1 MAGGDQ
7 SGPFTAEIRAQ
18 AARRLTQIESLLDDD
33 RGADTILKNG
43 RLVNV
48 LTGEIYP
55 ADLAIKEEFILKVG
69 DCSDLEQE
77 DTQIVD
83 LAGDYVVP
91 GLIDAH
97 MHFESAMLTATE
109 FSRLSLPTGTTTIV
123 ADPHEIGNVLGPKG
137 MREMAVECAALP
149 NRIHLR
155 VPCRTPDVPGVET
168 AGYDITSKDVPE
180 MLEYPTVDGIG
191 EIQGVA
197 APNLVYRHTPEVF
210 EDVALSTTFAQ
221 ARGKVVDGNAAA
233 IFGSE
238 LAAHI
243 IAGGT
248 EISCHETTTKEE
260 AVEKLRY
267 GVYVLM
273 REGSTQRNMA
283 DCIRAYTE
291 DGMDP
296 RRLCLCTDDMLPDD
310 LQERG
315 HMNDVVRRTI
325 AAGIPPVVAIQ
336 MATINPATWMGL
348 RDVGVIAPGKLADL
362 AIVGNLEEMDV
373 RAVYLSGRRVAENG
387 EPLIDLPRYLYPQ
400 WVKESVR
407 RGAVSPGDLM
417 IPAEDVPGEGSTVRV
432 RAVGLIPDQNLSHA
446 VEASLQVSSGRIEA
460 SPEDN
465 VVYVA
470 VVERHSRT
478 GEIGKAFIH
487 GFGMQNGA
495 IAETV
500 SHDTHNII
508 VMGTNQ
514 EDMAVAV
521 NEVIGMQ
528 GGIALADGGEVIG
541 TLRLPIAGLMTD
553 ELTAPEMSAAVAEL
567 TSLAQERLRVQVHG
581 PFMHL
586 AFLSLATSPVWK
598 ITDRGLLDVE
608 RYSLLPAVI
617 AGASESDSQR
627 VVVKA

>member
-1 MAGGDQ
+1 M
-7 SGPFTAEIRAQ
+7 T
-18 AARRLTQIESLLDDD
+18 LIEALLRDGQ
-33 RGADTILKNG
+33 GADTILRNG
-43 RLVNV
+43 RVVNV
-48 LTGEIYP
+48 ITGEIYP
-55 ADLAIKEEFILKVG
+55 ADVALKGEAILRAG
-69 DCSDLEQE
+69 NCADLEADE
-77 DTQIVD
+77 TQIVD
-83 LAGDYVVP
+83 LAGAYVIP

-109 FSRLSLPTGTTTIV
+109 FSRLSIPTGTTTIV
-123 ADPHEIGNVLGPKG
+123 ADPHEIGNVLGPSG

-168 AGYDITSKDVPE
+168 AGYDITSQDVPE
-180 MLEYPTVDGIG
+180 MLEFPTVDGIG

-197 APNLVYRHTPEVF
+197 APDLVFRHTPEVF
-210 EDVALSTTFAQ
+210 EDVALSTAFAQ

-233 IFGSE
+233 IFGNE

-248 EISCHETTTKEE
+248 EISCHETTTKKE

-283 DCIRAYTE
+283 ECIRAYTE
-291 DGMDP
+291 EGMDP

-325 AAGIPPVVAIQ
+325 AAGIQPVVALQ

-362 AIVGNLEEMDV
+362 AIIGDLEQMDV
-373 RAVYLSGRRVAENG
+373 RAVYLGGRRVAEDG
-387 EPLIDLPRYLYPQ
+387 ELLIDLPKYRYPQ
-400 WVKESVR
+400 SVKESVR
-407 RGAVSPGDLM
+407 RGPVSAEELM
-417 IPAEDVPGEGSTVRV
+417 IPSDHLPKEGSAVRV

-446 VEASLQVSSGRIEA
+446 VEASLPVRHGRIEA
-460 SPEDN
+460 SPTDN

-478 GEIGKAFIH
+478 GEVGKAFIH
-487 GFGMQNGA
+487 GFGMQTGA

-514 EDMAVAV
+514 DDMAVAV
-521 NEVIGMQ
+521 NEVIAMQ
-528 GGIALADGGEVIG
+528 GGIALADSGEVIG
-541 TLRLPIAGLMTD
+541 TLRLPVAGLLTD
-553 ELTAPEMSAAVAEL
+553 ELTAPEMSSAVAEL
-567 TSLAQERLRVQVHG
+567 TSLAQERLGVQVHG

-608 RYSLLPAVI
+608 RYSVLPAVVE
-617 AGASESDSQR
+617 ATTDRDAER

>member
-1 MAGGDQ
+1 MPRADQ
-7 SGPFTAEIRAQ
+7 GGPFTAETRKT
-18 AARRLTQIESLLDDD
+18 AASRLSQIQSLLDPD
-33 RGADTILKNG
+33 RGADTILKGG

-48 LTGEIYP
+48 ITGEIYG
-55 ADLAIKEEFILKVG
+55 ADLAIKDEFVLKAG
-69 DCSDLEQE
+69 DCSDLVSDQTEV
-77 DTQIVD
+77 ID
-83 LAGDYVVP
+83 LAEKHIIP

-109 FSRLSLPTGTTTIV
+109 FSRLSIPTGTTTIV

-137 MREMAVECAALP
+137 MREMAIECASLP
-149 NRIHLR
+149 NRVHLR

-168 AGYDITSKDVPE
+168 AGYDITSKDIPE
-180 MLEYPTVDGIG
+180 MLEYPTVDGVG

-210 EDVALSTTFAQ
+210 EDVLLSTAFAE
-221 ARGKVVDGNAAA
+221 AGGHVVDGNAAA

-248 EISCHETTTKEE
+248 EISCHETTTKDE

-283 DCIRAYTE
+283 ECIRAYTE

-325 AAGIPPVVAIQ
+325 AAGITPVVAIQ

-362 AIVGNLEEMDV
+362 AIVGDLERMDV
-373 RAVYLSGRRVAENG
+373 AAVYLGGKRVAENG
-387 EPLIDLPRYLYPQ
+387 KLLIDLPKYNYPQ

-407 RGAVSPGDLM
+407 RGPVSPDELT
-417 IPAEDVPGEGSTVRV
+417 ITPDISPSDSAVRV

-446 VEASLQVSSGRIEA
+446 VEASLAVSHGRIEA
-460 SPEDN
+460 SPQDN

-470 VVERHSRT
+470 VVERHGRT
-478 GEIGKAFIH
+478 GDVGRAFIH
-487 GFGMQNGA
+487 GFGMQRGA

-508 VMGTNQ
+508 VMGTDHD
-514 EDMAVAV
+514 DMAVAV
-521 NEVIGMQ
+521 NAVIAMQ
-528 GGIALADGGEVIG
+528 GGIALASEGEVIG
-541 TLRLPIAGLMTD
+541 TLHLPIAGLMTD
-553 ELTAPEMSAAVAEL
+553 ELNASEMAAAVAEL
-567 TSLAQERLRVQVHG
+567 TALARERLGVRVHG

-608 RYSLLPAVI
+608 RYSLLEAVI
-617 AGASESDSQR
+617 TGKHDRDAER
-627 VVVKA
+627 IVVKA